1 MMKQTG
7 FGIIGTGMISEFH
20 AQALAAIDNARLVAC
35 YDISSERADAFAQD
49 WGCTAYSS
57 MDGFLAHADLNV
69 VIICTPS
76 GLHLE
81 SGLAALDAGHH
92 LVVEKPL
99 EVTPERCDTLIRR
112 AAERE
117 RALVG
122 IFQARF
128 SDGTRQVKAAVEAGR
143 FGKLT
148 LASASVKWYRSQ
160 EYYDQAAWRGTWKID
175 GGGTLMNQSIHAID
189 LLQWMVGDVSEA
201 FAYTDTMAHTGIE
214 VEDVAAAALRFANGA
229 LGTIM
234 CTTASWPGWAKR
246 IEISGTG
253 GSVVLEDDVIR
264 KWDFREEQDG
274 DEATQ
279 QAATAGGDSAKG
291 ASDPSAIGFKGHRRQ
306 LADFLQALES
316 GGRPLVDGHEA
327 RKAVAIIAAIY
338 RSANSGKPEA
348 VR

>member
-1 MMKQTG
+1 MSSQSG

-35 YDISSERADAFAQD
+35 YDISEKRANAFAQT
-49 WGCTAYSS
+49 WGCTAYTGL
-57 MDGFLAHADLNV
+57 DGFLAHADLNI

-99 EVTPERCDTLIRR
+99 EVTPEKCDTLIRR

-117 RALVG
+117 RTLAG
-122 IFQARF
+122 IFPARF
-128 SDGTRQVKAAVEAGR
+128 SEGTQQVKAAVDAGR

-160 EYYDQAAWRGTWKID
+160 EYYDQAGWRGTWKID
-175 GGGTLMNQSIHAID
+175 GGGALMNQSIHAID
-189 LLQWMVGDVSEA
+189 LLQWLVGDVSEA

-234 CTTASWPGWAKR
+234 GTTTSWPGWAKR

-253 GSVVLEDDVIR
+253 GSMILEDEVIK
-264 KWDFREEQDG
+264 KWDFQEEQDG
-274 DEATQ
+274 DEAIR
-279 QAATAGGDSAKG
+279 QAATAGKDSAKG
-291 ASDPSAIGFKGHRRQ
+291 ASDPSAIGYEGHRRQ
-306 LADFLQALES
+306 LVDFLAAVN
-316 GGRPLVDGHEA
+316 GGGTPLVDGVEA

-338 RSANSGKPEA
+338 RSANSGSPEA